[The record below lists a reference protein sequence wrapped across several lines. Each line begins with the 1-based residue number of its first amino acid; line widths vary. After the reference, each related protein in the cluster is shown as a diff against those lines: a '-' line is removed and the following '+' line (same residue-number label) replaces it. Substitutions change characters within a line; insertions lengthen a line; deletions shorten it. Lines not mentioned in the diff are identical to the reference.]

1 MNQMDENC
9 DKKKIDKLDYLE
21 EGRKLRQKLA
31 DEILKLETIKSNKV
45 NSMETLNISKKY
57 QTDLLKQKIE
67 IWLSFNKF

>member
-67 IWLSFNKF
+67 I